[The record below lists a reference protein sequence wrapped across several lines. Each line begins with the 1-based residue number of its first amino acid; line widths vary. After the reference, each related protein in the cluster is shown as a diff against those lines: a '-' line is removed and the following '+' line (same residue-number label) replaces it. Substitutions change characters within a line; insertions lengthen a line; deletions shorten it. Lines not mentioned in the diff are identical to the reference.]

1 MQLFPPKHEVSNV
14 SQDGQ
19 GNTQQIA
26 ATINNTYTNIT
37 TPLAE
42 ARKASILQEVIED
55 ILELSVSLE
64 VTELD
69 VKIFDIEKKVD
80 YNQIVGYKASF
91 DFFMSN
97 KQVIQ
102 SRLDVLESIG
112 NPLATKKLFTVI
124 RNIYHKYIHL
134 TNPDEIIKA
143 MQDELTTSLLTAE
156 PDNYDNITFVPS
168 VIFYVFS
175 ECQIFKLPLT

>member
-1 MQLFPPKHEVSNV
+1 MSLFPSKNEFSGVT
-14 SQDGQ
+14 QDGQ

-26 ATINNTYTNIT
+26 TTINNYTNVT

-42 ARKASILQEVIED
+42 AKKASIIQEVIED
-55 ILELSVSLE
+55 ILELSISLE

-69 VKIFDIEKKVD
+69 VKFFDIEKKVD
-80 YNQIVGYKASF
+80 YNQIISYKSSF
-91 DFFMSN
+91 DFFMNN

-102 SRLDVLESIG
+102 SRLDVLESVS

-124 RNIYHKYIHL
+124 RNIYHKYINL
-134 TNPDEIIKA
+134 ANPDEIVKA
-143 MQDELTTSLLTAE
+143 MQDELTSSLLTAD

-175 ECQIFKLPLT
+175 ECQIFKKPLT

>member
-26 ATINNTYTNIT
+26 ATISNTYNIT
-37 TPLAE
+37 NPLAE

-69 VKIFDIEKKVD
+69 VKIFDIEKKLITINLLVT
-80 YNQIVGYKASF
+80 
-91 DFFMSN
+91 
-97 KQVIQ
+97 
-102 SRLDVLESIG
+102 R
-112 NPLATKKLFTVI
+112 
-124 RNIYHKYIHL
+124 HHL
-134 TNPDEIIKA
+134 
-143 MQDELTTSLLTAE
+143 
-156 PDNYDNITFVPS
+156 
-168 VIFYVFS
+168 IF
-175 ECQIFKLPLT
+175 L

>member
-1 MQLFPPKHEVSNV
+1 MSIFPPKNEISGIT
-14 SQDGQ
+14 QDGQ

-26 ATINNTYTNIT
+26 TTINNYT

-42 ARKASILQEVIED
+42 AKKASIIQEVIED
-55 ILELSVSLE
+55 ILELSINLE

-69 VKIFDIEKKVD
+69 VKFFDIEKKVD
-80 YNQIVGYKASF
+80 YNQIISYKSSF
-91 DFFMSN
+91 DFFMNN

-102 SRLDVLESIG
+102 SRLDVLESVS
-112 NPLATKKLFTVI
+112 NPLATKKLFTVVK
-124 RNIYHKYIHL
+124 NIYHKYINL
-134 TNPDEIIKA
+134 SNPDEIVRA
-143 MQDELTTSLLTAE
+143 MQDELTSSLLTAD

-175 ECQIFKLPLT
+175 ECQIFKKPLT